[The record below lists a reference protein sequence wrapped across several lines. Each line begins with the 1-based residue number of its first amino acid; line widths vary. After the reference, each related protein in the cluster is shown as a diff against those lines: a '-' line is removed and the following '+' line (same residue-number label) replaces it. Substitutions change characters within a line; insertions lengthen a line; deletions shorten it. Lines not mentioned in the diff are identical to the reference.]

1 MTNTRAKWTG
11 ICLDKKS
18 RGTRPCKLATYT
30 MNEVKMKRYETLDIE
45 IVTIVDIITTSN
57 PKEDYEGEIDW
68 RH

>member
-1 MTNTRAKWTG
+1 MTNTRVKWTG
-11 ICLDKKS
+11 ICLDKKA
-18 RGTRPCKLATYT
+18 GAHAPAKPIAYT